1 MLRHHCGDPTF
12 SRHLKGRR
20 TNIRL
25 IFRLRPLRELIF
37 DCLSDPVLHVS
48 FHFTHSRCTR
58 WHFNRASNQVVGEGV
73 CSGGEGCWGAAGT
86 AVLRVVHRP
95 LPWWVSAVK
104 TAKVTT
110 ADQPCS
116 RASEQHA
123 EYGRK
128 DFSPFVL
135 FLSAIIPRYYPL
147 FIWLYFPR
155 FLALSTSLCS

>member
-1 MLRHHCGDPTF
+1 MLQHHCGDPTF
-12 SRHLKGRR
+12 SHHLKGKHR
-20 TNIRL
+20 NIRL
-25 IFRLRPLRELIF
+25 VFRLCPLRELIF
-37 DCLSDPVLHVS
+37 DCLSNSVLHVS
-48 FHFTHSRCTR
+48 FHFTYSRCTR
-58 WHFNRASNQVVGEGV
+58 WHFNRASNQAVSEGV
-73 CSGGEGCWGAAGT
+73 CSGEEGCWGAAGS
-86 AVLRVVHRP
+86 AVLQVVLRP

-123 EYGRK
+123 VYGRK

-135 FLSAIIPRYYPL
+135 FLSVIIPRYYPL